1 MKKIA
6 NFFSKLLNKFVEM
19 SIEEADLRIAYLAAL
34 WQM

>member
-6 NFFSKLLNKFVEM
+6 NFFRELLNKFVEM
-19 SIEEADLRIAYLAAL
+19 SIEEADLRIACLAAL

>member
-6 NFFSKLLNKFVEM
+6 NFFNKLLNKFAEM
-19 SIEEADLRIAYLAAL
+19 SIQEANMRIACMAAL